1 MPRKPSPAASSSA
14 ASALDHLNL
23 VAKLADLKEDHY
35 RTLLTLSAVT
45 ELLIDKG
52 LISPEELERRINTL
66 DSELDEL
73 IGASLHP
80 MP

>member
-1 MPRKPSPAASSSA
+1 MPRKPSA
-14 ASALDHLNL
+14 ALDHLNL

-35 RTLLTLSAVT
+35 RTLLTLSAMT

-52 LISPEELERRINTL
+52 LITPEELELKVRSL
-66 DSELDEL
+66 DTELDEL
-73 IGASLHP
+73 IVASLHP

>member
-1 MPRKPSPAASSSA
+1 MPHKASA
-14 ASALDHLNL
+14 ALEQLNL
-23 VAKLADLKEDHY
+23 AAKLADLKEDHY
-35 RTLLTLSAVT
+35 RTLLTIGAVT

-52 LISPEELERRINTL
+52 LIAPEELELKIRSL

-73 IGASLHP
+73 ISASLHP

>member
-1 MPRKPSPAASSSA
+1 MVHKAAI
-14 ASALDHLNL
+14 ALEQLNL
-23 VAKLADLKEDHY
+23 AAKLADLKEDHY
-35 RTLLTLSAVT
+35 RTLLTISAVT

-52 LISPEELERRINTL
+52 ILAPDELERKIQSL

-73 IGASLHP
+73 ISASLHP

>member
-1 MPRKPSPAASSSA
+1 MPRKAMPATSSSA

-73 IGASLHP
+73 IDASLHP

>member
-1 MPRKPSPAASSSA
+1 MPQNASA
-14 ASALDHLNL
+14 ALAQLNL
-23 VAKLADLKEDHY
+23 AAMLADLKEDHY

-45 ELLIDKG
+45 ELLVDKG
-52 LISPEELERRINTL
+52 ILAPEELESRMRAL

-73 IGASLHP
+73 ISASRHP